1 MMHNRF
7 MNPTADLIVIGELPQ
22 LRLIAWN
29 RDPHDAITGEEAFD
43 LYERNWRFVDQDAL
57 EPRERA
63 LLDRLV
69 RQYGHGILHV

>member
-1 MMHNRF
+1 MMPSRF

-29 RDPHDAITGEEAFD
+29 RDPHDAITDEEAFD

-69 RQYGHGILHV
+69 QQYGHGILHV